1 MIELPVPDR
10 QTIARRDEIAAALRA
25 IVPDGVVSDTAS
37 LRAYDR
43 DALTAYGQL
52 PLVCV
57 LPANAD
63 QASAVLKFASRE
75 GLRVVP
81 RGAGTSLSGGA
92 LPSSAGVR
100 VGGTR
105 LPGLRRIQICIP

>member
-1 MIELPVPDR
+1 MIELPEPDQR
-10 QTIARRDEIAAALRA
+10 IIARRGEIAAGLTA
-25 IVPDGVVSDTAS
+25 IVPDGVAADTAT

-63 QASAVLKFASRE
+63 QVSAVLKFAANE
-75 GLRVVP
+75 GLRVEP
-81 RGAGTSLSGGA
+81 RSPAARFHSRTASCSGSRA
-92 LPSSAGVR
+92 
-100 VGGTR
+100 
-105 LPGLRRIQICIP
+105 